1 MNVSIEQPEKS
12 AWNQPVLQPLSA
24 RPKFTAP
31 TKQPV
36 VDLGDYSGAVFFDYT
51 PTEEERQIVEAH
63 LIQNT
68 YPRK

>member
-1 MNVSIEQPEKS
+1 MKASIEQPEETV
-12 AWNQPVLQPLSA
+12 WNQPVLQPLSA

-36 VDLGDYSGAVFFDYT
+36 VDLGDYSGAVFFDYI

-63 LIQNT
+63 LIPNM